1 MTTYKITQHVA
12 GLSRVLPD
20 CGSRKYPYPHHRGSM
35 EILRW
40 RGVLKAKILKQKY
53 EPKLEFPEGWV
64 AQTKKTPPWG
74 EYRYFLTEN
83 LQSVS

>member
-1 MTTYKITQHVA
+1 
-12 GLSRVLPD
+12 
-20 CGSRKYPYPHHRGSM
+20 M

-40 RGVLKAKILKQKY
+40 RGVLKAKIFKQKY

-74 EYRYFLTEN
+74 EYGYFLTEN